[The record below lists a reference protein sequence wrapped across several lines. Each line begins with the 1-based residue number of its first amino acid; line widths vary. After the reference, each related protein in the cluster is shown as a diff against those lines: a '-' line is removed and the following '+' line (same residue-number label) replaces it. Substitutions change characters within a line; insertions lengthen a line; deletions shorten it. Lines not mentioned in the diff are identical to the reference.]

1 MLMQE
6 HGNAIFVYILYIFLY
21 RIPRVTTFQEFRN
34 IRLGSTKAEETFLQV
49 VVYCRFSI
57 LALKRPPE
65 GIIFNSID
73 RTYI

>member
-34 IRLGSTKAEETFLQV
+34 IRLGSTKANYHDMFFMCL
-49 VVYCRFSI
+49 
-57 LALKRPPE
+57 
-65 GIIFNSID
+65 IIQLYLDNGDIIEIYGDEICSLM
-73 RTYI
+73 

>member
-34 IRLGSTKAEETFLQV
+34 IRLGSTKANCHDMFFMYL
-49 VVYCRFSI
+49 
-57 LALKRPPE
+57 
-65 GIIFNSID
+65 IIQLYLDNGDIIEIYGDEICSLM
-73 RTYI
+73 